1 MNHLFR
7 QVAKVL
13 ELQLQHQSFQVIF
26 RTDFFR
32 IDWFD
37 LCAVQR
43 TLKSLIQH
51 HSLKASVLWHSA
63 FFMLQVSHLYM
74 TTGKAI
80 DLTRETFI
88 RKVMFLLFNLL
99 SRFVIVFLPRS
110 KHLLISWL
118 QSLSAVI
125 SMTAIT
131 VCRSPRK

>member
-1 MNHLFR
+1 
-7 QVAKVL
+7 
-13 ELQLQHQSFQVIF
+13 
-26 RTDFFR
+26 
-32 IDWFD
+32 
-37 LCAVQR
+37 
-43 TLKSLIQH
+43 
-51 HSLKASVLWHSA
+51 
-63 FFMLQVSHLYM
+63 MLQVSHLYM

-80 DLTRETFI
+80 DLTIETFVG
-88 RKVMFLLFNLL
+88 KVMFLLFNLL